1 MLLDLMSPCWLV
13 SLEFLVQTYLMS
25 LTGRMFYDALSLPL
39 NLQLKAAH
47 GAWQVEMF
55 VVSTPEQ
62 SEELLQ
68 ELVSIEQEMYSEL
81 GLHFKVL
88 DMPTQDLGAP
98 AYRKIDFEVGLTA
111 QQDACTMRF
120 GTSAKVSEP
129 KA

>member
-1 MLLDLMSPCWLV
+1 
-13 SLEFLVQTYLMS
+13 MS
-25 LTGRMFYDALSLPL
+25 LTGRTLYEALSLAL
-39 NLQLKAAH
+39 DLRLKAAH

-111 QQDACTMRF
+111 QQAACTMRC
-120 GTSAKVSEP
+120 GNSGKVPEHKACAKYCRVSENP
-129 KA
+129 RLWHSMLPA